1 MITGVIAREE
11 HWKTI
16 QALNFRGEHD
26 IRRITA
32 GSPNAAQREL
42 EGNGE
47 YNLLILDIDVFHG
60 NSDIAVSLVERLKKS
75 VPQLQLAL
83 IMDGYTSNSLVV
95 RDIKSIGVEE
105 DHIIF
110 GGGAKLKQQIN
121 YILHETVQRKEN
133 EIDSPEEV
141 KQIPQQLPPAGTI
154 TPPSQIDRQSAKSMM
169 IPKQPVRSDI
179 PRAVTIAVAGAG
191 PRMGTTTQAMQI
203 LNYLSTMEYTQNR
216 LAEDLRDNEQQV
228 MTIELAKALV
238 EREKDGQ
245 EISLSAQQVAN
256 VLRPQKAKKTANTPE
271 QKTRG
276 FKLEIELFADFLPE
290 SITKKEAI
298 ERITEALR
306 QFNEY
311 SGATTGRT

>member
-1 MITGVIAREE
+1 MVYSGLDDDAATYIFHAT
-11 HWKTI
+11 
-16 QALNFRGEHD
+16 
-26 IRRITA
+26 
-32 GSPNAAQREL
+32 NAYGRD
-42 EGNGE
+42 G
-47 YNLLILDIDVFHG
+47 LLPSEKAYAYAEI
-60 NSDIAVSLVERLKKS
+60 ERVLKK
-75 VPQLQLAL
+75 
-83 IMDGYTSNSLVV
+83 N
-95 RDIKSIGVEE
+95 
-105 DHIIF
+105 
-110 GGGAKLKQQIN
+110 IN
-121 YILHETVQRKEN
+121 GMK
-133 EIDSPEEV
+133 
-141 KQIPQQLPPAGTI
+141 
-154 TPPSQIDRQSAKSMM
+154 
-169 IPKQPVRSDI
+169 
-179 PRAVTIAVAGAG
+179 
-191 PRMGTTTQAMQI
+191 TTQAIADETGESTRTIQRYKKLLELSEPLVKMVDNGRI
-203 LNYLSTMEYTQNR
+203 SLRAAGVLADLNVNTQNR

>member
-1 MITGVIAREE
+1 M
-11 HWKTI
+11 K
-16 QALNFRGEHD
+16 
-26 IRRITA
+26 
-32 GSPNAAQREL
+32 
-42 EGNGE
+42 
-47 YNLLILDIDVFHG
+47 
-60 NSDIAVSLVERLKKS
+60 
-75 VPQLQLAL
+75 
-83 IMDGYTSNSLVV
+83 
-95 RDIKSIGVEE
+95 
-105 DHIIF
+105 
-110 GGGAKLKQQIN
+110 
-121 YILHETVQRKEN
+121 
-133 EIDSPEEV
+133 
-141 KQIPQQLPPAGTI
+141 
-154 TPPSQIDRQSAKSMM
+154 
-169 IPKQPVRSDI
+169 
-179 PRAVTIAVAGAG
+179 
-191 PRMGTTTQAMQI
+191 TTQAIADETGESTRTIQRYKKLLELSEPLVKMVDNGRI
-203 LNYLSTMEYTQNR
+203 SLRAAGVLANLNVNTQNR